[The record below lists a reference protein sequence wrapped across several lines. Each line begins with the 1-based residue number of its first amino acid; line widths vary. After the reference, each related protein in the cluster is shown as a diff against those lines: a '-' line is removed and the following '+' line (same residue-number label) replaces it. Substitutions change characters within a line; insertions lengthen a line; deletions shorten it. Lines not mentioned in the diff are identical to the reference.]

1 MASSKASNEVKRRE
15 EKKEESTA
23 VLKKDGG
30 EKNMFEMASKHHFQ
44 LSPDRKQNQSP
55 GLLRPKKIK
64 SNKKLQTLMYLL
76 NKLKEKFGN
85 PNSV

>member
-1 MASSKASNEVKRRE
+1 MASSKASNEVKRRQ
-15 EKKEESTA
+15 KKESTA

-55 GLLRPKKIK
+55 GLLRPKKINKIKFKK
-64 SNKKLQTLMYLL
+64 SRVSCISSIN
-76 NKLKEKFGN
+76 
-85 PNSV
+85 

>member
-1 MASSKASNEVKRRE
+1 
-15 EKKEESTA
+15 
-23 VLKKDGG
+23 
-30 EKNMFEMASKHHFQ
+30 MFEMASKHHFQ